1 MKKRIQHIL
10 AISFLLVAAASFPVF
25 AASGQ
30 GHDESHSSGH
40 GESHEVHQDS
50 HTSDHGSSHGEMQHG
65 DHENMIL
72 IGEQTVDGVKA
83 VAHLND
89 VREAMAKAGMKETHH
104 LQVLFTD
111 MAADKT
117 VESGTVAIKITLPSG
132 NTLDPMELPGMEGHF
147 GKDVIL
153 TEPGKYSFSVGTKL
167 ADGKKRQ
174 FSFTTTIH

>member
-10 AISFLLVAAASFPVF
+10 AISILLAAAASFPVF

-40 GESHEVHQDS
+40 GESHGVHQDS
-50 HTSDHGSSHGEMQHG
+50 HASDHGASHGGMQHG
-65 DHENMIL
+65 APENMLL
-72 IGEQTVDGVKA
+72 IGEQTIDGVKA

-104 LQVLFTD
+104 LQILFNDT
-111 MAADKT
+111 AADKT
-117 VESGTVAIKITLPSG
+117 VESGTVAVKITLPSG
-132 NTLDPMELPGMEGHF
+132 NTLDPMALPGMEGHF
-147 GKDVIL
+147 GSDVTL
-153 TEPGKYSFSVGTKL
+153 GEAGKYTFAVGTKL

-174 FSFTTTIH
+174 FEFSTTLP